1 MTNLHWRLGWILT
14 GLVLT
19 TLGVRCCA
27 AEEAGISARHH
38 SWARFRPGA
47 WKLVRVVTES
57 LDESNHVLSV
67 NVTETKTSLSRIDA
81 DGVVLEVEVGVEVA
95 GKQFDGQP
103 QCLKQ
108 GFHGELAGGDVK
120 LYPAM
125 AAEISLDGQ
134 KIPCRSQQVEV
145 AGPVGRTS
153 VNLFFSDT
161 LAPYVLR
168 RQSKTT
174 DADGTNVLSDT
185 LSEVVAFDMPQRVL
199 RRVEERG
206 LHQDGP
212 ENSQRHRDHLGDVVA
227 RRSRRRGFSDDEGNG
242 PERPSSPPQHVGVAD
257 TTAARQK
264 PNVPGSSAANACRAA
279 EGRLPGRRVAEIV
292 DLMARLTALL
302 HSAGPTSSASFFAKM
317 MNCLSVMSGT
327 SIERQKAPQR
337 RSWHAASDDA
347 RACSFRGSRPS
358 SRGFKP

>member
-1 MTNLHWRLGWILT
+1 MHWRLGWILT

-95 GKQFDGQP
+95 GKQFNGQP

-199 RRVEERG
+199 GELKNVACIKTVQKTPKG
-206 LHQDGP
+206 TVTTLAMSSPDVPGGVV
-212 ENSQRHRDHLGDVVA
+212 SQTTKETDQSGRLL
-227 RRSRRRGFSDDEGNG
+227 RRSTLELLHYGSQTET
-242 PERPSSPPQHVGVAD
+242 ERTGLFG
-257 TTAARQK
+257 RK
-264 PNVPGSSAANACRAA
+264 
-279 EGRLPGRRVAEIV
+279 RLPRR
-292 DLMARLTALL
+292 
-302 HSAGPTSSASFFAKM
+302 AKAAFPD
-317 MNCLSVMSGT
+317 GAW
-327 SIERQKAPQR
+327 QK
-337 RSWHAASDDA
+337 
-347 RACSFRGSRPS
+347 
-358 SRGFKP
+358 